1 MKDRRGGRVVADITR
16 STVARDG
23 DGNYA
28 EFISFPFFLFFYI
41 HFRRRYRHENE
52 A

>member
-1 MKDRRGGRVVADITR
+1 MEDCRGGRVVTDITR

-28 EFISFPFFLFFYI
+28 GGICSFSFSFM

-52 A
+52 T